1 MGRRMAKW
9 FAAVAL
15 VLAYAAMTQ
24 AQGPRTWWEKEPRTA
39 PPAAPARGG
48 PALGPG
54 SADYQ
59 RLLAAVEEN
68 SRSLRRE
75 QLYRLMH
82 QQRRG
87 Y

>member
-1 MGRRMAKW
+1 MGRRLTRW
-9 FAAVAL
+9 LAALVL

-24 AQGPRTWWEKEPRTA
+24 AQGPWVWRGKEQ
-39 PPAAPARGG
+39 PPATSAAPAR
-48 PALGPG
+48 AVPG
-54 SADYQ
+54 HWSDRADYQ

-68 SRSLRRE
+68 SRSLRHD

>member
-1 MGRRMAKW
+1 MAKW
-9 FAAVAL
+9 LAAAAL

-24 AQGPRTWWEKEPRTA
+24 AQGPRTWWDKEPHPA
-39 PPAAPARGG
+39 PLTVQARGG
-48 PALGPG
+48 PGQG
-54 SADYQ
+54 GMGGADYQ

-68 SRSLRRE
+68 SRSLRHE

-87 Y
+87 H